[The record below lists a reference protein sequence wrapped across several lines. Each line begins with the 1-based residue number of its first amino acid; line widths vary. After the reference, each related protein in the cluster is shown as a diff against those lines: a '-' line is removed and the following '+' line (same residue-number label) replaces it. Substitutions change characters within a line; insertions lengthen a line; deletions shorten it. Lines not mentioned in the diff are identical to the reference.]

1 MKKLLIA
8 LAFLLSFNLV
18 NAQDWF
24 TLEAYE
30 ESVPATLTTAK
41 GRTFEANVFI
51 HNPWSLARQISVAH
65 PDIQKEGKK
74 EKYRFYKVGT
84 FSEFSFNGLK
94 FKLKKTPYKA
104 NVLVLIE
111 GKASY
116 YEFYEE
122 VDNKR
127 NVVHFIEVNDK
138 LMPTSDVRLARFKK
152 GGAKL
157 FGDCKVVADKIAS
170 GEYGI
175 DDIETIIKEYNELQK

>member
-1 MKKLLIA
+1 MKKLFITLTFA
-8 LAFLLSFNLV
+8 LSFGLV

-24 TLEAYE
+24 TEEAYE
-30 ESVPATLTTAK
+30 NEVMATLTTK
-41 GRTFEANVFI
+41 DGRTFDANVFI
-51 HNPWSLARQISVAH
+51 YNPWSLAREISVAH

-74 EKYRFYKVGT
+74 EKYKFYKAGT
-84 FSEFSFNGLK
+84 FTEFSFNGLK

-104 NVLVLIE
+104 NLLVLIE

-122 VDNKR
+122 VDSKR

-138 LMPTSDVRLARFKK
+138 IMPTTDVRLARFKK

-157 FGDCKVVADKIAS
+157 FGDCKTVADKIAS
-170 GEYGI
+170 GEYTI
-175 DDIETIIKEYNELQK
+175 EDIETIINEYNEELK